1 MTTPSTVSEV
11 RKDVKDFV
19 QLGRKLDAKKR
30 KGVITYSKKNR
41 DRLVSKESK
50 LLKKIAALILTIGAM
65 AAAYALFH
73 NRNDLRTGLED
84 ITKAIG
90 PKLDNVKKRLWNVWN
105 RTTTNEVRTSMS
117 TNEARTPPFL
127 PPAPMRTS
135 KNIPKSTPQRSVSFP
150 NKSTQQLV
158 AYMPKA
164 PEFSFFRYLGKSIAS
179 SAKTRFHYT
188 KNSYIRGVNKIYK
201 TARTFI

>member
-1 MTTPSTVSEV
+1 MTTPPTASEV

-105 RTTTNEVRTSMS
+105 RTTTNE
-117 TNEARTPPFL
+117 ARTPPFL

-135 KNIPKSTPQRSVSFP
+135 KNITKSTPQRSVSFP

-179 SAKTRFHYT
+179 SAKTRFHYA
-188 KNSYIRGVNKIYK
+188 KNSYIRGVNRIYK